1 MSEHRLARVERQL
14 IEELS
19 AMLMRQELKDPRVS
33 PLVSFSHAKV
43 SKDLAYARIWVSGYL
58 SRNELENAVE
68 ALNHA
73 AGFLQSKLGKAVRYR
88 STPKLT
94 FVVDHSIE
102 ESYEVIQKI
111 KEANE

>member
-19 AMLMRQELKDPRVS
+19 AILMREEIKDPRVS
-33 PLVSFSHAKV
+33 PLISFSHAKV
-43 SKDLAYARIWVSGYL
+43 AKDLAYARVWVSGYL
-58 SRNELENAVE
+58 SRNELDNAVE

-73 AGFLQSKLGKAVRYR
+73 AGFLQGKLGKLLKYR

-102 ESYEVIQKI
+102 EGYEMIQRI
-111 KEANE
+111 KEANQ

>member
-14 IEELS
+14 LEELS

-58 SRNELENAVE
+58 SQNELENAVE

-73 AGFLQSKLGKAVRYR
+73 AGFLQGKLGKVLRYR

>member
-1 MSEHRLARVERQL
+1 MAEHRLARVERQL

-19 AMLMRQELKDPRVS
+19 GIIMRQEIKDPRVS
-33 PLVSFSHAKV
+33 PLLSFSHAKI

-58 SRNELENAVE
+58 AETELENGVE

-73 AGFLQSKLGKAVRYR
+73 AGFLQGKLGKILRYR

-102 ESYEVIQKI
+102 ESYEVIQKL
-111 KEANE
+111 KETRE